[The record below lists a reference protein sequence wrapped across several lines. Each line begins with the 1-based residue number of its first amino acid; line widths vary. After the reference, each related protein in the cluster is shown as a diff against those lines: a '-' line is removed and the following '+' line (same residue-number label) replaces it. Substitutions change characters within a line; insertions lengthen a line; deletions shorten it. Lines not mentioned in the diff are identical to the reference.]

1 MKKNSFVFI
10 LAILVIFFVSFLS
23 TGCSRTVASVNG
35 VKIKQSEVDTYLD
48 FLKNQTP
55 DAKLPENEEELKS
68 IKTVI
73 INSLIDTR
81 LLEEYADKNGI
92 EASKEEVNEQF
103 EKIVDSYPSKDD
115 FEKDLKEKEISTKF
129 LKSELESQILISKIF
144 EEVTKDVSI
153 SSEQVED
160 YYNEN
165 KETLFKVP
173 EKVKISHILI
183 TFSSEGEDSE
193 AGEKRREEALDK
205 IKYVKVQLEEGG
217 EFEELAK
224 KYSDDESSSANGGDL
239 GYVSEGQLIEELGEA
254 AFLMDVGEVS
264 EIIETSYGFHLIKVT
279 DRQEETIRDFK
290 DVKDTIE
297 SYLENVSKKEKWES
311 FVNSL
316 RGKADIQYYID
327 TGSSSGNDSNSE
339 NKEEK

>member
-1 MKKNSFVFI
+1 MKKNSFVFV
-10 LAILVIFFVSFLS
+10 LAILVIFFISFLS
-23 TGCSRTVASVNG
+23 IGCSKTVASVNG

-55 DAKLPENEEELKS
+55 DATLPENEEELKS

-92 EASKEEVNEQF
+92 EVSKEEVNEQF
-103 EKIVDSYPSKDD
+103 EKIVNSYPSQDD

-153 SSEQVED
+153 SSEQIED

-173 EKVKISHILI
+173 EKVKISHILV
-183 TFSSEGEDSE
+183 TLSQEGEDSE
-193 AGEKRREEALDK
+193 DGEKSRTEALDK
-205 IKYVKVQLEEGG
+205 IKYIKAQLEDGE

-224 KYSDDESSSANGGDL
+224 KYSDDESSGANGGDL

-254 AFLMDVGEVS
+254 AFSMDVGEVS
-264 EIIETSYGFHLIKVT
+264 EIVETSYGFHLIKVT
-279 DRQEETIRDFK
+279 DRQEEFIRDFEE
-290 DVKDTIE
+290 VKETVE

-311 FVNSL
+311 FINSL
-316 RGKADIQYYID
+316 RGKSDIQYYID
-327 TGSSSGNDSNSE
+327 MGSSSGNDSTQQ
-339 NKEEK
+339 K